1 VRVLLVAA
9 RLAQDVVA
17 AARAMA
23 ERRTGRRPGD
33 ASISRAAKWSSAA
46 PAGGS
51 ETPIMV
57 SRRLSS
63 SGSTMAGTG
72 CGWGRMDGHGETR
85 NPILYGGGPASPCP
99 STRLGGRR
107 GREYRGRGCK
117 PVCMPDFFSRMM
129 SHPPPSHG
137 FRFQTNGVV
146 SSDSRLSSSKRHRAG
161 QEARREGRGKGVKK
175 SRTSELPI
183 VDVGSNEKETAV
195 IPGDEGAGEK
205 RFVFF
210 TLTSPEF

>member
-1 VRVLLVAA
+1 LASRKGKQVERAVRVLLVAA

-23 ERRTGRRPGD
+23 EHRTGRRPGD

-72 CGWGRMDGHGETR
+72 CG
-85 NPILYGGGPASPCP
+85 
-99 STRLGGRR
+99 
-107 GREYRGRGCK
+107 
-117 PVCMPDFFSRMM
+117 
-129 SHPPPSHG
+129 
-137 FRFQTNGVV
+137 
-146 SSDSRLSSSKRHRAG
+146 
-161 QEARREGRGKGVKK
+161 
-175 SRTSELPI
+175 
-183 VDVGSNEKETAV
+183 
-195 IPGDEGAGEK
+195 
-205 RFVFF
+205 
-210 TLTSPEF
+210 